1 MRKYP
6 PNESICGA
14 IYDSAPADNPFLA
27 ALPEML
33 PRDQFLIAI
42 RSTPGLPHDLPQMSS
57 EERRRNLPLL
67 ASLFVPLD
75 YMYAVYD
82 QLYRAIRETYT
93 TRTAMEEIR
102 QINALFGN
110 KETIC

>member
-1 MRKYP
+1 M
-6 PNESICGA
+6 
-14 IYDSAPADNPFLA
+14 
-27 ALPEML
+27 
-33 PRDQFLIAI
+33 
-42 RSTPGLPHDLPQMSS
+42 
-57 EERRRNLPLL
+57 L

-102 QINALFGN
+102 QINALFCN
-110 KETIC
+110 KEATSYATQAVLSLACQELARPPPSGEL